1 MPILWE
7 LTTKLFGQLPPVPS
21 HFAQWEPPQS
31 PLSTY
36 SGVFA
41 AIVTYLSI
49 IFGGQRLMA
58 DRKPMLF
65 SSARLPSYRHRFTL
79 LYPTRRSNVGSW
91 VPICANLT
99 VHVIMYYYYF
109 TTSAFPGYKPWYK
122 KALTTLQISQFVIDL
137 FIVYFA
143 SYSYFAA
150 EYLGWPTMGNCTGTE
165 GAALFGCAIL
175 TSYLFLFIGFYRKT
189 YKQKSIKNDASTN
202 ATSTSNDSNLAK
214 KK

>member
-58 DRKPMLF
+58 DRKPM
-65 SSARLPSYRHRFTL
+65 
-79 LYPTRRSNVGSW
+79 
-91 VPICANLT
+91 
-99 VHVIMYYYYF
+99 
-109 TTSAFPGYKPWYK
+109 
-122 KALTTLQISQFVIDL
+122 
-137 FIVYFA
+137 
-143 SYSYFAA
+143 
-150 EYLGWPTMGNCTGTE
+150 
-165 GAALFGCAIL
+165 
-175 TSYLFLFIGFYRKT
+175 
-189 YKQKSIKNDASTN
+189 
-202 ATSTSNDSNLAK
+202 
-214 KK
+214 